1 MGISPKIVTIPVGSI
16 DELKYPEEKRKS
28 YSLITASRLA
38 DEKHVDWLIEAVA
51 GAKNVISDITLD
63 IYGKGGEESHLQRRI
78 KELGAQEY
86 IHLCGQQ
93 NLTEVYQNYEAYVSA
108 SQSEGFGLT
117 LLEAIAAGLPIIGFD
132 ARYGNQNFIDSEEN
146 GYKISVDDHMDSK
159 SKIHALEKCM
169 IRLFTEADLEAF
181 HTHSYQKAEKY
192 LTSEVEH
199 LWADTINQ
207 II

>member
-1 MGISPKIVTIPVGSI
+1 M
-16 DELKYPEEKRKS
+16 
-28 YSLITASRLA
+28 RL
-38 DEKHVDWLIEAVA
+38 
-51 GAKNVISDITLD
+51 
-63 IYGKGGEESHLQRRI
+63 
-78 KELGAQEY
+78 
-86 IHLCGQQ
+86 
-93 NLTEVYQNYEAYVSA
+93 
-108 SQSEGFGLT
+108 
-117 LLEAIAAGLPIIGFD
+117 AAGLPIIGFD